1 MATKLK
7 DILHSFLE
15 TKQNDILKQKKLE
28 KEIKKTLS
36 EELQKHIIFKGVRKD
51 KLVFCVDS
59 SVAHYQINL
68 VKKDILKQVS
78 KNFENITGLVIEI
91 GDIKNG

>member
-15 TKQNDILKQKKLE
+15 TKQRDILKQEKLE
-28 KEIKKTLS
+28 KEIKKTLT
-36 EELQKHIIFKGVRKD
+36 EELQKHIIFKGVRKN
-51 KLVFCVDS
+51 KLVFYVDS
-59 SVAHYQINL
+59 SVTHYQVNL
-68 VKKDILKQVS
+68 LKKNILKQVS